1 MPACFTARP
10 ATAAD
15 YEAYARLFPELATD
29 DPTLPR
35 EVWGAELMPQTL
47 ILEQGSEIVG
57 YAYVVALKETGY
69 VRHVVV
75 APEARGR
82 GAGRALMRASAERL
96 RAAGCSRWCLNVKV
110 DNTVAIA
117 MYSSV
122 GLEKTYESTPMR
134 LGWDVVER
142 LPSGEEGITARRIEP
157 REDAALEAAFGLPIG
172 SIATSRA
179 RAGWVLLRL
188 VDAARPEEA
197 RVGFAC
203 FNPSF
208 PGSFPFRVARP
219 TLVKPLLEAVRP
231 HARPEDD
238 FTQVVVENDPAT
250 KRMLIDAGASVRME
264 IMNMEGP
271 IPERV

>member
-1 MPACFTARP
+1 MPAFFTTRP

-15 YEAYARLFPELATD
+15 YDVYVRLFPELGTD

-35 EVWGAELMPQTL
+35 EAWAAELLPHTL
-47 ILEQGSEIVG
+47 ILEQGNEIAG
-57 YAYVVALKETGY
+57 YAYVVVLKETGY

-75 APEARGR
+75 APEARGK
-82 GAGRALMRASAERL
+82 GAGRALMRASAERF
-96 RAAGCSRWCLNVKV
+96 RAAGCARWCLNVKV
-110 DNTVAIA
+110 ENTVAIA
-117 MYSSV
+117 LYASV
-122 GLEKTYESTPMR
+122 GMAKLYESTPMR
-134 LGWDVVER
+134 LGWDTLAH
-142 LPSGEEGITARRIEP
+142 LPGGEEGITARAIEP
-157 REDAALEAAFGLPIG
+157 HEDAALEAAFGMPIG
-172 SIATSRA
+172 SITICRA
-179 RAGWVLLRL
+179 RVGWVLLRL

-197 RVGFAC
+197 RLGFAC

-219 TLVKPLLEAVRP
+219 TLVRPLLEAIRP
-231 HARPEDD
+231 HARPEDT

-250 KRMLIDAGASVRME
+250 KRALVEAGASVRME

>member
-1 MPACFTARP
+1 MSAFFSARP

-15 YEAYARLFPELATD
+15 YDTYARLFPELGTD
-29 DPTLPR
+29 DPTLSR
-35 EVWGAELMPQTL
+35 EVWGVELMPHTL
-47 ILEQGSEIVG
+47 ILEQGSELIG
-57 YAYVVALKETGY
+57 YAYVVVLKETGY

-75 APEARGR
+75 APEARGK
-82 GAGRALMRASAERL
+82 GAGRALMRASAERF

-110 DNTVAIA
+110 ENTVAIA
-117 MYSSV
+117 LYSSL
-122 GLEKTYESTPMR
+122 GMAKMYESTPMR
-134 LGWDVVER
+134 LSWDVLAR
-142 LPSGEEGITARRIEP
+142 LPGGEEGITARAIDP

-172 SIATSRA
+172 SITVCRA

-188 VDAARPEEA
+188 VDAAQPEEA

-219 TLVKPLLEAVRP
+219 KLVRPLLEAVRP
-231 HARPEDD
+231 HARPEDA
-238 FTQVVVENDPAT
+238 FTQVVVEGDPET
-250 KRMLIDAGASVRME
+250 KRALIEAGASVRME
-264 IMNMEGP
+264 IVNMEGP